1 MGGIL
6 ENVKSLAVHEGIT
19 ITKLEQVIGASKG
32 VLSRAIANNSDIQ
45 AKWIKKIVEN
55 YPRYSCDWLIKNA
68 GPMIKNTEFVGIEE
82 SNIEESVLY
91 KDLADARKET
101 IDSLQKIILLL
112 EEQVETLKKEKM
124 TKN

>member
-6 ENVKSLAVHEGIT
+6 ENVKTLAIHEGIT

-45 AKWIKKIVEN
+45 AKWIIKIVDN
-55 YPRYSCDWLIKNA
+55 YPRYSCEWLIKNT
-68 GPMIKNTEFVGIEE
+68 GPMLKNAEIAGIVE
-82 SNIEESVLY
+82 SNLEESVLY

-112 EEQVETLKKEKM
+112 EEQVETLKKR
-124 TKN
+124 KND